1 MSILPANPARRR
13 AEEAHLVRARL
24 EQIDSKLDR
33 ALVEVGGQPSP
44 TPPAF
49 TDSDVEEVGKLLVEG
64 RMIRLPTHAR
74 LTVRT
79 TVEEIKSKIFGSY
92 EVFTHTADQ
101 IHTKLLR
108 PMTILEA
115 MEAGLIA
122 RIASGWVWREHVY
135 ERLAANG

>member
-24 EQIDSKLDR
+24 EQIDSKLAR
-33 ALVEVGGQPSP
+33 ALVEVGGQPSL

>member
-79 TVEEIKSKIFGSY
+79 IVEEIKSKIFGSY

>member
-79 TVEEIKSKIFGSY
+79 TVEEIKSKIFGNY

-101 IHTKLLR
+101 LHTRLLR
-108 PMTILEA
+108 PLTVVECL
-115 MEAGLIA
+115 EAGLIR
-122 RIASGWVWREHVY
+122 RIERGWMWSEVAY
-135 ERLAANG
+135 ERLASNG

>member
-1 MSILPANPARRR
+1 MIHSANPTVNRR
-13 AEEAHLVRARL
+13 EERL
-24 EQIDSKLDR
+24 LRERLAAIDEKLDKMV
-33 ALVEVGGQPSP
+33 VEGGGQPSP
-44 TPPAF
+44 TPPTF

-101 IHTKLLR
+101 LHTKLLR

-122 RIASGWVWREHVY
+122 RIASG
-135 ERLAANG
+135 

>member
-79 TVEEIKSKIFGSY
+79 TVEEIKSKIFGSLRCS
-92 EVFTHTADQ
+92 HT
-101 IHTKLLR
+101 
-108 PMTILEA
+108 P
-115 MEAGLIA
+115 LIRSTPSSYA
-122 RIASGWVWREHVY
+122 P
-135 ERLAANG
+135 

>member
-1 MSILPANPARRR
+1 MILPAHPTRRR
-13 AEEAHLVRARL
+13 VEEALLVRAGM
-24 EQIDSKLDR
+24 EAIDAKL
-33 ALVEVGGQPSP
+33 AKLVVEGGGQPSP

-64 RMIRLPTHAR
+64 RMTRLPTHAR

-92 EVFTHTADQ
+92 EVFTHPADQ

-108 PMTILEA
+108 PMTVLQA